1 VAIRPQAAGAICLL
15 KKEQGLISGKI
26 ISQKPTNSAEVL
38 ILDKAEIVK
47 CLTKE
52 HIRGNKTTQ
61 QSLNQ
66 ILVLH
71 FSSFGM
77 ARKASPQSTGSS
89 FSDIL
94 LIPLDS
100 RRPTEL

>member
-1 VAIRPQAAGAICLL
+1 MLG
-15 KKEQGLISGKI
+15 
-26 ISQKPTNSAEVL
+26 
-38 ILDKAEIVK
+38 KAEIVK
-47 CLTKE
+47 CLTRA
-52 HIRGNKTTQ
+52 HIKGNKTTQ
-61 QSLNQ
+61 ESLNR

-77 ARKASPQSTGSS
+77 AWKASSQTTGSS

-100 RRPTEL
+100 RQPADWRPNALVWLLGCRALTAFTS

>member
-1 VAIRPQAAGAICLL
+1 MAIRPQAAGTICLL
-15 KKEQGLISGKI
+15 KKEQGLVSGKI
-26 ISQKPTNSAEVL
+26 ISPKPTNSAEVL
-38 ILDKAEIVK
+38 ILGKAEIVK
-47 CLTKE
+47 CLTKA

-77 ARKASPQSTGSS
+77 AWKASLQP
-89 FSDIL
+89 
-94 LIPLDS
+94 
-100 RRPTEL
+100 